1 MKKTSLII
9 PSLAL
14 LIAACGGSQQNSN
27 GGAGADSTGTGGV
40 QTVSTTD
47 AISTAYQIFKML
59 DPKNA
64 SIKFDENTD
73 EDADEKPDTTSKDKF
88 KYSKLD
94 EDSYVGETVQCLD
107 NNGGGRLVV
116 YQHWY
121 EDMDGYS
128 TDDLKLYLYKDGKLT
143 ESNSLL
149 PKATIDDFIAVD
161 PVSFY
166 NVAIDI
172 KKDID
177 DQKFNKEYDA
187 EESPS
192 MLRYYIWLFNDAKN
206 VYYKWDGSKFAP
218 AKSDKQT
225 TQFNVL
231 STAGIGK
238 IFLGDNPPESLDGF
252 QVKKDGKSMTFSR
265 DGKPHFRLSLSDDG
279 KIDTIT
285 VLSDRYT
292 FRMDV
297 DGPSNEHYGV
307 GYSDLGYGLFKGQY
321 FTFKDGVWVRVI
333 DEAHDQNINDM
344 FGDNS
349 GNPIDYPHNGV
360 IEFYT
365 TKNAITNFRP
375 EPGKQVTDDDDPNF
389 DAKAKVTLVK
399 IYRQQ
404 ADANKGGKIAEE
416 VFKKMYPDI
425 TSIEC
430 YDDSPMKCTG
440 YPKEECEGC
449 MANEEI
455 ACYPLNDG
463 GYLVV
468 NASAFGGPGCSTE
481 YSFGTNKYVNG
492 TIQDT
497 DIKLPLPKLDDLLK
511 PEKVERYKDNIAK
524 FREMFNENP
533 EGFLCYEFLP
543 PDTITV
549 RLHPFECEGAY
560 FDMDKVMLDNYNG
573 DKIPEYKWDG
583 EKFVK

>member
-1 MKKTSLII
+1 MKKTSFII
-9 PSLAL
+9 PALAL
-14 LIAACGGSQQNSN
+14 LLASCGGSTQRNN
-27 GGAGADSTGTGGV
+27 GGASTDSTGADSAGTDGV
-40 QTVSTTD
+40 HTFSTP
-47 AISTAYQIFKML
+47 TAYQIFKML

-64 SIKFDENTD
+64 SIKFDDEGTD
-73 EDADEKPDTTSKDKF
+73 KKTDTTSKDKF

-94 EDSYVGETVQCLD
+94 EDSFVGETVQCLD
-107 NNGGGRLVV
+107 NNAGGRLVV

-121 EDMDGYS
+121 EDMDGYY
-128 TDDLKLYLYKDGKLT
+128 TDDLKLYLCKDGKLS
-143 ESNSLL
+143 ECKDLMPEAS
-149 PKATIDDFIAVD
+149 IDDFIAAD

-166 NVAIDI
+166 KVADGI
-172 KKDID
+172 KNNIAV
-177 DQKFNKEYDA
+177 QQFNKEYDT

-192 MLRYYIWLFNDAKN
+192 MLRYYIWTLSDPKN

-252 QVKKDGKSMTFSR
+252 QVKKDGKKMTFSR
-265 DGKPHFRLSLSDDG
+265 DGKPQFRLSLSDDG
-279 KIDTIT
+279 KIDTIF

-292 FRMDV
+292 YRMDV
-297 DGPSNEHYGV
+297 DGPTNDHYGV

-333 DEAHDQNINDM
+333 DEANDSNVRDL
-344 FGDNS
+344 FGEYAAY
-349 GNPIDYPHNGV
+349 PIDYPHNGV

-365 TKNAITNFRP
+365 TKNAITNINP
-375 EPGKQVTDDDDPNF
+375 EPGKQVDDNDNPKF
-389 DAKAKVTLVK
+389 DAKAKVTLIK

-430 YDDSPMKCTG
+430 YDESPMKCSG

-449 MANEEI
+449 IANEEV
-455 ACYPLNDG
+455 ACYQLKDG
-463 GYLVV
+463 GYFVISK
-468 NASAFGGPGCSTE
+468 SAFGGPGCSTE
-481 YSFGTNKYVNG
+481 YSYGTNKYDNG

-511 PEKVERYKDNIAK
+511 PDMVESYKDDIAK
-524 FREMFNENP
+524 FREMFDKEP
-533 EGFLCYEFLP
+533 MGYLCYELMP
-543 PDTITV
+543 PNAILV
-549 RLHPFECEGAY
+549 RLHPFDCDGAY
-560 FDMDKVMLDNYNG
+560 FDMDKVMLNNYEG

-583 EKFVK
+583 EKFVKQ